1 MKRVLGA
8 LGVMATVILL
18 LQPGLILAE
27 TRVALV
33 IGNSKYS
40 GKPLKNPGNDAR
52 AMAEVLKKE
61 GFDVDLVTDAS
72 LNKMVA
78 SARRFL
84 DKAQNA
90 DVRLFYYAGHA
101 AQVRGNNYLAPI
113 DGRIVYEDELET
125 RGLNVSKEV
134 VARLDAKDKL
144 NIVILDACRDNPYQV
159 RTRSQ
164 ARGLAQVEGPRGT
177 LIAYSTSPGGVAE
190 DTPDRP
196 NSRYTHHLVEA
207 IKVPGIKIEDVF
219 KRVTTAVEAETR
231 ERSQPQVPWYH
242 SSVTSTFCFSPAAN
256 GKCAESSVAPIVIA
270 RADSGG
276 GRTRS
281 DGDTV
286 AGYSRDDPGSVDL
299 LYEIEDEAKRQRP
312 EQLDAL
318 RRSADR
324 GDPYAA
330 TLLGAWHEAN
340 DKPGTL
346 QDGRS
351 EAIRW
356 YRRAAD
362 KDYLPAIFMLAY
374 AHEMGWVSGGPDPDT
389 ARKYYSVGEKRGYAP
404 AQWGLARLIADS
416 QPQAAVALYKKAADQ
431 GYDKAM
437 ANLAF
442 AYLKGI
448 GTAPDPKSAEK
459 WARNAYA
466 KRQSEKAQHIL
477 GYLYWKKLIRAR
489 GEVDELR
496 LASFARLREAGGFA
510 FEVE

>member
-1 MKRVLGA
+1 MKRALGA
-8 LGVMATVILL
+8 MATVILL
-18 LQPGLILAE
+18 LHPGLVLAE

-40 GKPLKNPGNDAR
+40 GKPLKNPINDAR
-52 AMAEVLKKE
+52 AMAAVLTKE

-78 SARRFL
+78 SARSFL
-84 DKAQNA
+84 DKAQKA

-164 ARGLAQVEGPRGT
+164 VRGLAQVEGPRGT

-231 ERSQPQVPWYH
+231 DRPQPQVPWYH

-256 GKCAESSVAPIVIA
+256 GKCAESSTAPIVIA
-270 RADSGG
+270 KADSGG

-281 DGDTV
+281 DEDTV
-286 AGYSRDDPGSVDL
+286 AGSGRDDPRSVEL

-312 EQLDAL
+312 DQLDAL

-330 TLLGAWHEAN
+330 TVLGAWHEAN

-346 QDGRS
+346 QEGRP

-362 KDYLPAIFMLAY
+362 KEYLPAMFMLAW
-374 AHEMGWVSGGPDPDT
+374 AHEVGWVSGVPDPDT
-389 ARKYYSVGEKRGYAP
+389 ARKYYAAAEKRGYAP

-416 QPQAAVALYKKAADQ
+416 QPQAAVTLYKEAAEQ

-459 WARNAYA
+459 WARAAYD
-466 KRQSEKAQHIL
+466 KRQGEKAQHIL
-477 GYLYWKKLIRAR
+477 GYLYSRKLIRAK
-489 GEVDELR
+489 DDTDALR
-496 LASFARLREAGGFA
+496 LTSFSRLREQLGEFA
-510 FEVE
+510 YGLE